1 MACLPIPSYPPKHGL
16 NTISN
21 DDGNEKK
28 KGKKKIVENE
38 LSGIVYE

>member
-1 MACLPIPSYPPKHGL
+1 LLDLHGL

-21 DDGNEKK
+21 DDGNEEKNKK
-28 KGKKKIVENE
+28 QKKFVENE